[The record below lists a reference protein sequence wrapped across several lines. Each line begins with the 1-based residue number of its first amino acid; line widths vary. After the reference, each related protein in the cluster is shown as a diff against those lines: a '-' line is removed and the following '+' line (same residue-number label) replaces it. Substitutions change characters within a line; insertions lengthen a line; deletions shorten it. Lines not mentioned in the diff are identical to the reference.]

1 MYHELSLQYFGIHMM
16 LSGLIR
22 WKIVIHAFVDG
33 YSRKVLGIRAS
44 DNNLASTVLDLFLC
58 IVDVFGFPSRIRGD
72 HGGENQ
78 LVAALQEEVR
88 GAEHGSYIHGK

>member
-1 MYHELSLQYFGIHMM
+1 MRFL
-16 LSGLIR
+16 GLIR

-44 DNNLASTVLDLFLC
+44 NNNLASTVLDLFLG
-58 IVDVFGFPSRIRGD
+58 IVNAFGFPSRIRGD

-78 LVAALQEEVR
+78 LVAALQEQVR
-88 GAEHGSYIHGK
+88 GAERGSYIHGK